1 MSFEEAVKKR
11 LAMCEVARKWYI
23 RYHETILTYRELL
36 EFEEDVKR
44 VESTSDEIR
53 ELMNSYY
60 IEHLKKELN
69 KK

>member
-11 LAMCEVARKWYI
+11 LAICDVAKKWYI

-44 VESTSDEIR
+44 VDSTSSEIR
-53 ELMNSYY
+53 ELMSSYY
-60 IEHLKKELN
+60 IEHLRKELN
-69 KK
+69 KR

>member
-11 LAMCEVARKWYI
+11 LAICDVAKKWYM
-23 RYHETILTYRELL
+23 RYHETILTYSELL

-53 ELMNSYY
+53 EIMSSYY
-60 IEHLKKELN
+60 IEHLRRELN
-69 KK
+69 KR

>member
-11 LAMCEVARKWYI
+11 LAICDVAKKWYI

-44 VESTSDEIR
+44 VESTSNEIR
-53 ELMNSYY
+53 ELMSSYY
-60 IEHLKKELN
+60 IEYLKKELN

>member
-1 MSFEEAVKKR
+1 MNFEEAVKRR
-11 LAMCEVARKWYI
+11 LAICDVAKKWYI
-23 RYHETILTYRELL
+23 RYNETILTYAELL

-44 VESTSDEIR
+44 VESTSNEIR

>member
-1 MSFEEAVKKR
+1 MNFEEAVKKR
-11 LAMCEVARKWYI
+11 LAICDVAKKWYM
-23 RYHETILTYRELL
+23 RYHETILTYKELL

-53 ELMNSYY
+53 ELMSSYY
-60 IEHLKKELN
+60 IEHLKRELN